1 MGRDEREPRGR
12 ISSQRF
18 CLAYELMFAVAVIA
32 AVGVFAPPAHAG
44 VNVWQKDDSYVD
56 VGLLV
61 QVQARAIEGNGAG
74 TDSKTDSIFFRR
86 LRPFFYGAF
95 NKNWQGIIQMD
106 FGDGYEGQDLKT
118 SIKWAYMEYLGLEEN
133 QQSSVKIGS
142 FKPYFGRE
150 FLTLGPHLQTIER
163 TFTGIQWYG
172 TPDYMM
178 GLGFTRLTP
187 DRKMSYGVTAGTM
200 SINQRADRI
209 WFQSPQNETNS
220 NVNTGYLVSGRV
232 DFYPFGEMPFNPKPL
247 TANAFDR
254 SDFHNTQ
261 AWQVMMSVGGY
272 GWWNNNNSLHGTTGT
287 CLAGNNNVCP
297 NGQSDVNQ
305 VYGVEASSGLRG
317 YGFSGDI
324 EYQRIHSDLRNAT
337 FTGGLYSN
345 GGTDLN
351 KFTINGGYMIFRD
364 KVELAGSYALMT
376 ASNFPSN
383 WDSYRVGLNYFV
395 HEYAIRFSTDV
406 TFNVNAYG
414 TDGATETVGRLQA
427 QFAW

>member
-1 MGRDEREPRGR
+1 MKSNR
-12 ISSQRF
+12 IRF
-18 CLAYELMFAVAVIA
+18 VFGACAVMILGLCTV
-32 AVGVFAPPAHAG
+32 PAHAG
-44 VNVWQKDDSYVD
+44 VNVWQKDDAYID

-61 QVQARAIEGNGAG
+61 QTQGRQISAGGAG
-74 TDSKTDSIFFRR
+74 TDSNADSIFFRR

-118 SIKWAYMEYLGLEEN
+118 SIKWAYMEYLGLEAN
-133 QQSSVKIGS
+133 QQSSLKIGS

-163 TFTGIQWYG
+163 TFAGIQWYG
-172 TPDYMM
+172 TPDYTM
-178 GLGFTRLTP
+178 GIGFTRMTP
-187 DRKMSYGVTAGTM
+187 DRKVSYGITGGTM
-200 SINQRADRI
+200 SINQRPDRI
-209 WFQSPQNETNS
+209 WFQSPQNETSS

-261 AWQVMMSVGGY
+261 VWQVMMSVGGY
-272 GWWNNNNSLHGTTGT
+272 GWWNNNDSNKGTTGT

-297 NGQSDVNQ
+297 NGLADVNQ
-305 VYGVEASSGLRG
+305 VYGVEVSSGLRG

-337 FTGGLYSN
+337 YSGGLYSN
-345 GGTDLN
+345 GTTDLN
-351 KFTINGGYMIFRD
+351 KMTVNGGYMVYRD
-364 KVELAGSYALMT
+364 KVELAGSYALLT
-376 ASNFPSN
+376 ASNYTAN

-395 HEYAIRFSTDV
+395 HEYTIRFSGDI
-406 TFNVNAYG
+406 TFNANAYG
-414 TDGATETVGRLQA
+414 TPGAWENVGRLQA